1 MAIKIEKGIPL
12 PAHLH
17 ERVGVGPLPL
27 KDMKVGDSIVVE
39 ADTRRELE
47 RKLKSIRMRLS
58 RFAKKAPHYKFR
70 IAKETDASGT
80 HLRIWRVSRAN

>member
-12 PAHLH
+12 PPHLH

-39 ADTRRELE
+39 ANTHRELE

-58 RFAKKAPHYKFR
+58 RFSNKSPHFKFR
-70 IAKETDASGT
+70 IAKESDNSGT
-80 HLRIWRVSRAN
+80 HIRVWRVSRAN